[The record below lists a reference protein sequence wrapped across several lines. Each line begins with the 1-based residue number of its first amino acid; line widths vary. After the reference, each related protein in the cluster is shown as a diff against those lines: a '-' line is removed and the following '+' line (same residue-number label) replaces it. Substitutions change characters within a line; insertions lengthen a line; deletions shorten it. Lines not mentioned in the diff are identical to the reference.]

1 VSLAATFV
9 GWLTAAALAT
19 IWLCAHRALDTR
31 MEAVARACHELRG
44 PITAARLG
52 LELGSRTG
60 ALSSAQ
66 LRAIGTELGRAT
78 LALEDLAGTPGGAI
92 IPGSPESVDLGALLT
107 DSVRAWEPSALAAGV
122 QLSLLYSPDMPPAWG
137 DRLRLA
143 QATGNLI
150 ANAIGHGATRVL
162 VRGSA
167 GEMGARIEV
176 IDDGPGLPAALREL
190 VRRARHGRGRHGRG
204 LAICHAVAAGHGG
217 SLAALPVRRGT
228 HLVIDLPTIGSAGCA
243 PAPVAG
249 R

>member
-1 VSLAATFV
+1 MAAM
-9 GWLTAAALAT
+9 WLLVY
-19 IWLCAHRALDTR
+19 RALDTR

-52 LELGSRTG
+52 LELGSRKG

-66 LRAIGTELGRAT
+66 LRAIHAELGRAT
-78 LALEDLAGTPGGAI
+78 VALEDLAGAPGGSITPRAL
-92 IPGSPESVDLGALLT
+92 ESVDLGALLA
-107 DSVRAWEPSALAAGV
+107 DSVQAWEPSAAESGV
-122 QLSLLYSPDMPPAWG
+122 QLSLLCSPDIPPVRG

-150 ANAIGHGATRVL
+150 ANAIGHGAARVL

-167 GEMGARIEV
+167 GAVGVARIEV
-176 IDDGPGLPAALREL
+176 IDDGPGLPAPLGDL

-204 LAICHAVAAGHGG
+204 LAICRAVAAVHGG
-217 SLAALPVRRGT
+217 SLVALPVRRGA
-228 HLVIDLPTIGSAGCA
+228 HLVIDLPTVR
-243 PAPVAG
+243 PAG